1 MRPTD
6 IRLPGAVDL
15 SALKRAAQP
24 PDDGGGAAASAGG
37 VVIDVTEAT
46 FEAEVVN
53 RSREVPVVLD
63 FWATWCGPCKQL
75 SPILERLAAEDGGRW
90 VLAKIDVDAE
100 QRLAQA
106 FGIQSIPTVI
116 AVVGGQPLPLFQG
129 AIPQAQAREV
139 IDEVLRV
146 AGTAGIDGRLAV
158 DESGLGDEATAQPL
172 VDPAHAE
179 ARAALE
185 RGDVDGALAAFTAI
199 LDATPGD
206 PIATAGVATCRLLG
220 RIRGIDEAAAR
231 AQAEAG
237 PDNVGAQGLV
247 ADLDLVHGR
256 VDEAIT
262 RLVDLIRRTAGDER
276 DEVRTHLLELFETLD
291 PEDPRLAA
299 GRRSLANALF

>member
-15 SALKRAAQP
+15 SGLKRPAQP
-24 PDDGGGAAASAGG
+24 AADGAGTAASASGA
-37 VVIDVTEAT
+37 VIDVTEAN

-75 SPILERLAAEDGGRW
+75 SPILERLATDDGGRW

-129 AIPQAQAREV
+129 AIPPAQAREV

-146 AGTAGIDGRLAV
+146 AATAGVDGRVTVA
-158 DESGLGDEATAQPL
+158 DGENGDEQAITTPI
-172 VDPAHAE
+172 DPAHAE
-179 ARAALE
+179 AGAALE
-185 RGDVDGALAAFTAI
+185 RGDIDAAQAAFRAI
-199 LDATPGD
+199 LDSTPGD
-206 PIATAGVATCRLLG
+206 PIATAGIATCAVLG
-220 RIRGIDEAAAR
+220 RVRGADEPALRAR
-231 AQAEAG
+231 AEAD
-237 PDNVGAQGLV
+237 PTDIDAQRLV
-247 ADLDLVHGR
+247 ADLDLVHGH

-262 RLVDLIRRTAGDER
+262 RLVDAVRRTAGDER
-276 DEVRTHLLELFETLD
+276 EAVRTHLLELFDTLD
-291 PEDPRLAA
+291 PQDPRLAA

>member
-15 SALKRAAQP
+15 SALKQPAQQG
-24 PDDGGGAAASAGG
+24 DNAGAATPAGG
-37 VVIDVTEAT
+37 VVIDVTEAS

-53 RSREVPVVLD
+53 RSRDVPVILD
-63 FWATWCGPCKQL
+63 FWADWCGPCKQL

-106 FGIQSIPTVI
+106 FGIQSIPAVI

-129 AIPQAQAREV
+129 AIPPAQAREV

-146 AGTAGIDGRLAV
+146 AATAGIDGRVAV
-158 DESGLGDEATAQPL
+158 ADGELDDEADVQPP

-185 RGDVDGALAAFTAI
+185 GGDVDGALAAFQAI
-199 LDATPGD
+199 LDTTPAD
-206 PIATAGVATCRLLG
+206 PVATAGVATCRLL
-220 RIRGIDEAAAR
+220 IRVRGVDESEARARAEAAPDDID
-231 AQAEAG
+231 AQR
-237 PDNVGAQGLV
+237 VV
-247 ADLDLVHGR
+247 ADLDFVHSR
-256 VDEAIT
+256 VDEAVA
-262 RLVDLIRRTAGDER
+262 RLVDLVRRTAGDER
-276 DEVRTHLLELFETLD
+276 DEVRTQLLELFDTLD
-291 PEDPRLAA
+291 PQDPRLAA
-299 GRRSLANALF
+299 GRRALANALF